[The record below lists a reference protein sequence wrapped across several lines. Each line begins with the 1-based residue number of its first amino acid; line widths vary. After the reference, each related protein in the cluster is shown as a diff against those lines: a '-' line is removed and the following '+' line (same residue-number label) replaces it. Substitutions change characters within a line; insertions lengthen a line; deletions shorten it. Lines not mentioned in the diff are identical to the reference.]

1 MKEAF
6 GPPLKAAATVAFLV
20 GLALMLLRPPSLG
33 GLEQLL
39 MILAGAV
46 VIILLAALGTVL
58 LIGREMPEPEY
69 RRTSALSDALASQS
83 AVGRPQDPFD
93 VLVVEAIENLP
104 SDFQKLLE
112 TTPVLVSDLGREHGA
127 YGLYIGDTVA
137 RDGYPDRI
145 LIFRDTL
152 ERDFGHDPDLLR
164 AQITRT
170 VYHEL
175 AHHLGWDEGGVRD
188 LGL

>member
-1 MKEAF
+1 MKESFA
-6 GPPLKAAATVAFLV
+6 PALKAAAIVAFLT
-20 GLALMLLRPPSLG
+20 GLAVLLLRPPSLG
-33 GLEQLL
+33 GLEELL
-39 MILAGAV
+39 VIVAGAALIILA
-46 VIILLAALGTVL
+46 AAFLTVL
-58 LIGREMPEPEY
+58 MIGREMPEPEF
-69 RRTSALSDALASQS
+69 RRISALSDALAGQGPIPNPEDTFES
-83 AVGRPQDPFD
+83 
-93 VLVVEAIENLP
+93 LVVEAIDDLP
-104 SDFQKLLE
+104 PDFQKLLE
-112 TTPVLVSDLGREHGA
+112 TTPVLISDLGREHHA

-175 AHHLGWDEGGVRD
+175 AHHLGWNEAGVRD

>member
-1 MKEAF
+1 MKETFVPA
-6 GPPLKAAATVAFLV
+6 LRAAAIVAFLT
-20 GLALMLLRPPSLG
+20 GLAVMLLRPPSLG
-33 GLEQLL
+33 GLEELL
-39 MILAGAV
+39 VIIAGAIAIV
-46 VIILLAALGTVL
+46 LVAALGTVL
-58 LIGREMPEPEY
+58 MIGREMPEPEY
-69 RRTSALSDALASQS
+69 RRTSALSDALASQ
-83 AVGRPQDPFD
+83 ARVGDPEDPFD
-93 VLVVEAIENLP
+93 QLVVEAIDDLP
-104 SDFQKLLE
+104 PDFQQLLE
-112 TTPVLVSDLGREHGA
+112 TTPVLVSNLGQEHRA

-175 AHHLGWDEGGVRD
+175 AHHLGWDEQGVRD

>member
-1 MKEAF
+1 MRESFEPA
-6 GPPLKAAATVAFLV
+6 LKAAAIVAFLT
-20 GLALMLLRPPSLG
+20 GLAAILLRPPDMG
-33 GLEQLL
+33 GLGDLL
-39 MILAGAV
+39 VILAGAI
-46 VIILLAALGTVL
+46 VIVLAAAFLTVL
-58 LIGREMPEPEY
+58 MIGREMPESEY

-83 AVGRPQDPFD
+83 RPNPPEDPFD
-93 VLVVEAIENLP
+93 ELVVEAIDDLP
-104 SDFQKLLE
+104 PEFQKLLE
-112 TTPVLVSDLGREHGA
+112 TTPVLISDRGQDYHA
-127 YGLYIGDTVA
+127 YGLYVGDTVA

-152 ERDFGHDPDLLR
+152 TRDFGHDPDLLR

-175 AHHLGWDEGGVRD
+175 AHHLGWNEQGVRD

>member
-1 MKEAF
+1 MKDTL
-6 GPPLKAAATVAFLV
+6 GPPLKAAAIVAFFV
-20 GLALMLLRPPSLG
+20 GLAVMLLRPPSLG
-33 GLEQLL
+33 GLEELL
-39 MILAGAV
+39 LIAAGAV
-46 VIILLAALGTVL
+46 AIILVAALGTVL

-69 RRTSALSDALASQS
+69 RRTSALSDALASQ
-83 AVGRPQDPFD
+83 ARIGAPEDPFD
-93 VLVVEAIENLP
+93 QLVVEAIDDLP
-104 SDFQKLLE
+104 PDFQKLLE
-112 TTPVLVSDLGREHGA
+112 STPVLVSELGAEHRA
-127 YGLYIGDTVA
+127 YGLYVGDTVA

-175 AHHLGWDEGGVRD
+175 AHHLGWDEQGVRD